1 MFSEEVIMPVV
12 TIKLTIGSF
21 STEVTGP
28 PKYAEKKVDDFIN
41 RFLTSA
47 KTAAAEPKPTTS
59 PSKVG
64 GKALSPAEFVKKI
77 SPRNKWDTAL
87 LLAYF
92 LENTKK
98 VASFT
103 SAELTTLGREIKR
116 PFTNPSDTVAKLTSR
131 GLMMSA
137 GEKDGKRAY
146 ALTASGEQYVE
157 AMVEN

>member
-1 MFSEEVIMPVV
+1 MPVV
-12 TIKLTIGSF
+12 TIKLTVGSF

-28 PKYAEKKVDDFIN
+28 PKYADKKVDEFIN

-47 KTAAAEPKPTTS
+47 KTSTIESKPTS
-59 PSKVG
+59 GPSKPG
-64 GKALSPAEFVKKI
+64 GKILSAAEFVKKTD
-77 SPRNKWDTAL
+77 PRNQWDTAL
-87 LLAYF
+87 LLAYY

-98 VASFT
+98 VANFT
-103 SAELTTLGREIKR
+103 SAELNGLGREIKR

-137 GEKDGKRAY
+137 GDKEGKRAY

-157 AMVEN
+157 AMVES